1 MKYISIY
8 IVVIIAVFSC
18 KEQVDENNAVARVY
32 DQYLYEN
39 EISAKIPENLSR
51 EDSIL
56 FRNNIINSWAK
67 QQLLL
72 QKAKINIE
80 DNNEDINELVKT
92 YKRDLLIDK
101 YTQAVILQELDTLIT
116 DTDID
121 EYYNKNKN
129 IYKLNE
135 DLVQLRY
142 IHFNLDIIDK
152 KEIIDLFRSDLESDL
167 EELTNR
173 ELEFNSYNF
182 NDSIWVSYNSVE
194 KKLPILKGDERLKKN
209 KFIQKE
215 DSLGVYL
222 VAVKNVLYSNDV
234 APKSYV
240 TPTIKN
246 MILHKRKLDML
257 KRIEQTLVND
267 AINKKQFEQY

>member
-8 IVVIIAVFSC
+8 IVIIIAVFSC

-80 DNNEDINELVKT
+80 DNNDDINELVKT

-101 YTQAVILQELDTLIT
+101 YTRAVILQELDTLIT
-116 DTDID
+116 DADID

>member
-8 IVVIIAVFSC
+8 IVIIIAVFSC

-116 DTDID
+116 DADID

>member
-8 IVVIIAVFSC
+8 IVIIIAVFSC

>member
-8 IVVIIAVFSC
+8 IVIIIAVFSC

-194 KKLPILKGDERLKKN
+194 KKLPILKGDERLKKK